1 MTEKFEL
8 MSEDFLINMLE
19 TQKAEKAKV
28 NELEIVSTN
37 HERRIFELETN
48 VPINPALNNYLT
60 KLRRGKVV
68 EALGGKSS
76 KAYHYVNPE
85 GSHYKKLS
93 NECFAEAERRFK
105 NDFGLRNYGEL
116 KQHQYEEAVIY
127 WNDFELSDKLQ
138 RKINEVNNQIELNL
152 INR

>member
-1 MTEKFEL
+1 MSNEMAL
-8 MSEDFLINMLE
+8 MSEDYMINMLQ
-19 TQKAEKAKV
+19 TQKEEKEKV
-28 NELEIVSTN
+28 QTLQITTKD
-37 HERRIFELETN
+37 HERRIIELETN
-48 VPINPALNNYLT
+48 VPIAPALNNYLT

-152 INR
+152 ISR